1 MNLTDPPPGHPPG
14 PSAGGRD
21 KQPRR
26 RWTTAA
32 GLVLACL
39 SLAGAVLLVRYL
51 FPPTPPLVGT
61 WENDRKIFDAQP
73 GEVRL
78 VLNRDGTGELHL
90 ARNLFFL
97 FDKFTYR
104 VQGDVVELHPV
115 RDETKKRLLQPS
127 DELRWQFQV
136 KGDRLRVVGFDGDPL
151 PEDQVMVFRRVRGSS
166 TVKSRD

>member
-1 MNLTDPPPGHPPG
+1 MNLSDPPPGAGPG
-14 PSAGGRD
+14 PPAGGREGG
-21 KQPRR
+21 PRKR
-26 RWTTAA
+26 LTPVV

-61 WENDRKIFDAQP
+61 WENERKIIDAQP

-97 FDKFTYR
+97 FDRFTYR
-104 VQGDVVELHPV
+104 VAGDVVELHPT
-115 RDETKKRLLQPS
+115 RDESKKRLLQPS
-127 DELRWQFQV
+127 EKLEWKIQL
-136 KGDRLRVVGFDGDPL
+136 KGDRLRVVSLDGDPL
-151 PEDQVMVFRRVRGSS
+151 PEDQVMVFRRVRG
-166 TVKSRD
+166 K